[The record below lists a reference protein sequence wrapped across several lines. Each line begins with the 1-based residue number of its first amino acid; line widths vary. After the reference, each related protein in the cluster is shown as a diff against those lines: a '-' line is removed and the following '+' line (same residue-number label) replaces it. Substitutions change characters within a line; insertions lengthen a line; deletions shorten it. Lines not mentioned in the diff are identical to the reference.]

1 MFNIEMNM
9 YINVWV
15 DFLFFIILGTWS
27 CNTVIFQDCELRT
40 FPRWLMDNIWIL
52 NYTNKWI

>member
-9 YINVWV
+9 HIIVWV

-27 CNTVIFQDCELRT
+27 SNTVIFQDCELRT

-52 NYTNKWI
+52 NYTNK